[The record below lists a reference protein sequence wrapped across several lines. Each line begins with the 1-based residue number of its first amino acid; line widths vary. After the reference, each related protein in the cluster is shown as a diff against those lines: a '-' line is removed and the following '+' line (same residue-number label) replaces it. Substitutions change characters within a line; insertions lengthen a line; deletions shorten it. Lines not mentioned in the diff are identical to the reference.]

1 MKPSHIVELD
11 SFHYSELQSQ
21 RCGSVTEGLPRVC
34 WAPCTTL
41 STENKCIIKIRVLG
55 AKEAFEKKCIVSL
68 KELGTASLAA
78 PHLPPQWW
86 LFTENDLIQLS
97 KTTCQWLT
105 LRRKSQPLAAWMEA
119 STIVHIPIC
128 PNSQVGRRNTG
139 FFFFFA
145 TLMAIEMR
153 IRRQILQ
160 FRQGL
165 GVSEVACG
173 LMESEGQEKRW
184 REIME
189 QARQTHLYQLFRW
202 LNFPSFGPHPLLT
215 SPTLCRSVFEPQDL
229 KTLKN
234 GAGYSLLQ

>member
-119 STIVHIPIC
+119 STIVRIPIC

-139 FFFFFA
+139 FFFFFCYIDGNWNENKE
-145 TLMAIEMR
+145 TDLAI
-153 IRRQILQ
+153 QTG
-160 FRQGL
+160 FRSFRSGMWFD
-165 GVSEVACG
+165 GEWGTGKEV
-173 LMESEGQEKRW
+173 ER
-184 REIME
+184 
-189 QARQTHLYQLFRW
+189 
-202 LNFPSFGPHPLLT
+202 N
-215 SPTLCRSVFEPQDL
+215 
-229 KTLKN
+229 N
-234 GAGYSLLQ
+234 GASQANSFVPAF